1 MVAFVYALQLLPNS
15 GISLSSVWRKWRFV
29 TVTSPVVGHRFR
41 LGTHKFIHPKY
52 VEVPDLL
59 VEVSRQVI
67 KFMQVESLNG
77 FCFLHG
83 KWVWI

>member
-1 MVAFVYALQLLPNS
+1 
-15 GISLSSVWRKWRFV
+15 
-29 TVTSPVVGHRFR
+29 
-41 LGTHKFIHPKY
+41 
-52 VEVPDLL
+52 VPDLL